1 MVLKGTLSG
10 SGIDRNY
17 SAGFRKSKNAGFDRY
32 SGGGIRENLG
42 TGCDIGKEKG
52 IRDGDDRTE
61 FGMRDYRE
69 KGARMPDQAPLP
81 RPCLYGLSC

>member
-10 SGIDRNY
+10 SGINRNY
-17 SAGFRKSKNAGFDRY
+17 FAGFRKSKNTGFDRY

-61 FGMRDYRE
+61 FGMRIIVKKERE
-69 KGARMPDQAPLP
+69 CRIRPP
-81 RPCLYGLSC
+81 RPDPVYTV